1 MGNASTS
8 LHQVV
13 MLLARPEAEGL
24 GHLPVAL
31 ALLVGALD
39 LVLVVVV
46 GDPGDHD
53 LAVVH
58 LRRQLRRE
66 DHLVLLLLL
75 LLLLLAAL
83 PPLRPIAESV
93 CSSGFPLA
101 RGGERRRREE
111 EDDNAAA

>member
-1 MGNASTS
+1 
-8 LHQVV
+8 

-75 LLLLLAAL
+75 LLAAL